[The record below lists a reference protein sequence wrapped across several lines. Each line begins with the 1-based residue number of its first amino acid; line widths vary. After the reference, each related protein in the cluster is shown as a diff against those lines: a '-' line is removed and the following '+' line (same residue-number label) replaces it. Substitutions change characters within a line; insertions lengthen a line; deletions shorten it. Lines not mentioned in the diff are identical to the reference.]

1 MSSKSSPVL
10 IKQLLWGA
18 GVGAAILVGAS
29 LGRAA
34 ETPAPAQ
41 RLPTPDHVSPEMRS
55 EIKGRM
61 ARHGETMSSLVRSV
75 VLLDR
80 PTIRILAGRIADEE
94 VIARVG
100 GAGEAKRPPL
110 PREFF
115 AAQDELSA
123 SARDLAV
130 AAKQGGDDKLIAERF
145 AAVTRTCVTCH
156 SAYLHGRPDATPL
169 PAKANEGA
177 ARK

>member
-1 MSSKSSPVL
+1 L
-10 IKQLLWGA
+10 IQRLLWGA
-18 GVGAAILVGAS
+18 GVGAAIFIGAS
-29 LGRAA
+29 LGSAA

-41 RLPTPDHVSPEMRS
+41 RLPQPDHVSQETRA

-80 PTIRILAGRIADEE
+80 PTIRVLAVRIADEE

-100 GAGEAKRPPL
+100 AAGEPKRPPL

-123 SARDLAV
+123 SARELAV
-130 AAKQGGDDKLIAERF
+130 AAKQGGDDRAIADRF

-156 SAYLHGRPDATPL
+156 SAYLHGRPDAIPAG
-169 PAKANEGA
+169 AKAGEGA
-177 ARK
+177 VRK